1 MALSSFL
8 LRIMFL
14 ALPGMVASILYRK
27 LRGRT
32 SLKDWEDVLE
42 IILFSLLS
50 YGLYGLSVEVLN
62 GIGLT
67 HSTVTSFQ
75 AFLDEKIPV
84 SWREVTLASLGA
96 LPLAFI
102 ASFLYRHKSINR
114 IGRFLRVTRRFGDED
129 VWNFLNNIPGVS
141 WVFVRDHKL
150 DLLYFGWISVY
161 SDSERE
167 RELLLRDVRVYT
179 NSTSELLYEV
189 SLMYISRDRYDLTI
203 EVPAVQHDPE
213 KLNNENRSQSNGRE

>member
-14 ALPGMVASILYRK
+14 ALPGMVARILYRK
-27 LRGRT
+27 LKGHA
-32 SLKDWEDVLE
+32 SLKDWEDVFE
-42 IILFSLLS
+42 ILLFSLLS
-50 YGLYGLSVEVLN
+50 YALYGLGTEILN
-62 GIGLT
+62 GVGLT
-67 HSTVTSFQ
+67 HSAVTSFQ
-75 AFLDEKIPV
+75 AFLDEKVPI
-84 SWREVTLASLGA
+84 SWHEVTIASLIGVV
-96 LPLAFI
+96 LAFV
-102 ASFLYRHKSINR
+102 ASALYRHKSINR

-161 SDSERE
+161 SDSEKE

-179 NSTSELLYEV
+179 SSTSELLYEV

-203 EVPAVQHDPE
+203 EVPTVEHDPE
-213 KLNNENRSQSNGRE
+213 KLNNQNRSQSDGRE